1 MNLKSSSSNS
11 FDKSKSRGNDS
22 TVKIKGSG
30 TLDQKK
36 NLKSK

>member
-11 FDKSKSRGNDS
+11 FDKSKNRGNDL

-30 TLDQKK
+30 TVEQQK